1 MFTTPFPCIKI
12 YRWNIR
18 YKSSTSLTLLMHL
31 ELKRLFI
38 LISVFS
44 LFLKDK
50 WRSTAYVGQTAYK
63 EIRTRFRIYFWRLVV
78 S

>member
-1 MFTTPFPCIKI
+1 M
-12 YRWNIR
+12 R

-38 LISVFS
+38 LICVF
-44 LFLKDK
+44 LCFLKDK
-50 WRSTAYVGQTAYK
+50 WRSTAYIGQTAYK
-63 EIRTRFRIYFWRLVV
+63 EIRTRFRTYFWRLVV